1 MASSLGNISDSLELL
16 EVLLADCDMQV
27 LMALTFTS
35 MRINRSNKTQHLPV
49 PGFQGLLFE
58 HILFNSVCL
67 QPPLELLGC
76 N

>member
-1 MASSLGNISDSLELL
+1 MGSPLGNISDSLELL
-16 EVLLADCDMQV
+16 EVLLAVCDMQV
-27 LMALTFTS
+27 LMALTFAS
-35 MRINRSNKTQHLPV
+35 VKINRSNKTQHLPV

-67 QPPLELLGC
+67 QPPLELLGY

>member
-1 MASSLGNISDSLELL
+1 MGSPLGNISDSLELL

-27 LMALTFTS
+27 LILTFAS
-35 MRINRSNKTQHLPV
+35 VKINRSIKTQHLPV